1 VVVSAVES
9 GLEVDSDDGE
19 DEGFGGGELERICA
33 ASSSV

>member
-1 VVVSAVES
+1 MGTVES
-9 GLEVDSDDGE
+9 GFEVDSDDGE